1 MVNKAKTMIF
11 SIHVS
16 LLIKLRF
23 SLQNKRHITE
33 PWRFYIL
40 QGNSR
45 MELGRCLNRKIRF
58 QERVNK
64 KFPIHSG
71 AAKDAILAAYTFF
84 IVLPFRM
91 KVSVSIYIASY

>member
-1 MVNKAKTMIF
+1 
-11 SIHVS
+11 
-16 LLIKLRF
+16 
-23 SLQNKRHITE
+23 
-33 PWRFYIL
+33 
-40 QGNSR
+40 

-84 IVLPFRM
+84 LVLPFRM